1 MGKAKQKFAPQ
12 LADVPARVTQARAQL
27 EAEGAVKLT
36 ALGPPATRG
45 LIAAELGKS
54 GFELTASWVRKPIA
68 QQLQQAL
75 ADGAFIALKGVAAHV
90 AGATATEAKDAALAL
105 VASGAGYLVLRGREE
120 VLVPSSAGVLSRKEL
135 AAFEALAKVVAK
147 AARAKNG
154 LSLLRSD
161 LTEAFAQALPP
172 GAPVSGSISSVSN
185 ARTEKEP
192 RDAALSRLLAAVD
205 ATRDAHTG
213 LSFVPS
219 IVLRLRPSFTS
230 DTAREALLTAA
241 HSGLLE
247 LRPEGGIN
255 RLSAEELSLCPPG
268 PQGTRLSWA
277 RRTESVAR

>member
-135 AAFEALAKVVAK
+135 AAFEALSTVVAK

-154 LSLLRSD
+154 VSLLRSD
-161 LTEAFAQALPP
+161 LIEALAQALPSSALVP
-172 GAPVSGSISSVSN
+172 GPASN
-185 ARTEKEP
+185 AQIERKP
-192 RDAALSRLLAAVD
+192 GDAALSSLLSAVD
-205 ATRDAHTG
+205 ATRDAQTG

-219 IVLRLRPSFTS
+219 IVARLRPSFNS
-230 DTAREALLTAA
+230 DVAREALLSAA
-241 HSGLLE
+241 RSGLLE

-255 RLSAEELSLCPPG
+255 RLSVEELALCPPG